1 MWTNAVVLL
10 IWPSRADF
18 SEIVIEIYIVLFKN
32 MHLKILPAKRHLFC
46 LGLNVL
52 MCSAAIVEIPG
63 IKKGTI
69 EYMAGRFNIR
79 ITSNRYG
86 EFNEACCLVT
96 VCFVLRCRVVTALH
110 FISRSIKCRWS
121 LRVLHLHISCSDM
134 TKHIEKNGS
143 IQSGISYIG
152 KTASLLSNVPVV
164 CIALSISCLHQTQTQ
179 IQTGVYST

>member
-1 MWTNAVVLL
+1 M
-10 IWPSRADF
+10 
-18 SEIVIEIYIVLFKN
+18 
-32 MHLKILPAKRHLFC
+32 
-46 LGLNVL
+46 
-52 MCSAAIVEIPG
+52 
-63 IKKGTI
+63 
-69 EYMAGRFNIR
+69 GRFNIR

-96 VCFVLRCRVVTALH
+96 VCFVLRCRVVTSLH

-134 TKHIEKNGS
+134 TKDIEKNVS
-143 IQSGISYIG
+143 IQSGISYTG

-179 IQTGVYST
+179 TGVYSTLNYIRKFYIGLTLQNNTNILNKYEPGIIKKYLLGDLY